1 MNHLPLPK
9 LANIG
14 MMAVLMNVA
23 MVSFTATDTLYLEYV
38 SCCSYADK
46 TLMILANTA
55 LMNMTK
61 SDVQT
66 ESSPVAVPFPD
77 EKSLSPIFSLFL
89 ALLNPRLTQKAI
101 HRHRKATMYV
111 IRVFLTLLIV
121 LTERF
126 SQ

>member
-1 MNHLPLPK
+1 
-9 LANIG
+9 
-14 MMAVLMNVA
+14 
-23 MVSFTATDTLYLEYV
+23 
-38 SCCSYADK
+38 
-46 TLMILANTA
+46 MILANTA

-111 IRVFLTLLIV
+111 ISVFLTLLIV
-121 LTERF
+121 LTDKF